1 MCFKLMIRE
10 TGLEYIFWKR
20 KKSLG
25 FIFER
30 KKKVSNFNN
39 NLYIR
44 KKTLVPISS
53 YLHCIYIQIE
63 QNKIDRPWK
72 KI

>member
-1 MCFKLMIRE
+1 MH
-10 TGLEYIFWKR
+10 
-20 KKSLG
+20 KK
-25 FIFER
+25 FIFNSL
-30 KKKVSNFNN
+30 KKK
-39 NLYIR
+39 

-72 KI
+72 KYIGWSMKIKPATTIVLLKNYPNPKQKV